1 MYVYVYVG
9 GGGGGGG
16 GGVCWLFELVV
27 NVLCVCRVL
36 CES

>member
-1 MYVYVYVG
+1 MYVYVC
-9 GGGGGGG
+9 
-16 GGVCWLFELVV
+16 VCVYWLFELVV